1 MSINYISIFAYNSG
15 INICKVTE
23 VFITCTATLY
33 IKRIHGEN
41 CILHLIRK
49 RKIKRLV
56 ISVNPY
62 FDFFVSVLGKVIHEI
77 DSFPFHQKANLLKR
91 KIIIYRRMSGITI

>member
-23 VFITCTATLY
+23 VFITCTAALY

-41 CILHLIRK
+41 CIFHLVCK

-56 ISVNPY
+56 ISVDSH
-62 FDFFVSVLGKVIHEI
+62 FDFFVSVLSKVIHEI
-77 DSFPFHQKANLLKR
+77 DSFPFHHKANLLKR
-91 KIIIYRRMSGITI
+91 KIVIYRIMSGITI